1 MALDRQPRNCHL
13 ANEVGA
19 GQSNEQPLLIASA
32 CHSEA
37 QRLTNS
43 INGDTYT
50 KDNKDQEDQ
59 IWFLAH
65 RCLSASTLP
74 INICKVNTI

>member
-1 MALDRQPRNCHL
+1 
-13 ANEVGA
+13 
-19 GQSNEQPLLIASA
+19 
-32 CHSEA
+32 
-37 QRLTNS
+37 LTNS